1 MTELLYL
8 SDTYLF
14 QAQANILETSS
25 DEFGDYVVLDQTIF
39 YPQGGGQPA
48 DNGSI
53 NADNFSF
60 KVSHVVLTPES
71 EVRHY
76 GESSGDLVEGEVNLS
91 VDESRRVHNA
101 KLHSAGHLLD
111 CAVAELGLKIKP
123 TKGFHFPVGTYVEY
137 EGVLED
143 GNQYKGPLEVIIN
156 RMVEDDIP
164 IVVKDLDSKEA
175 EKEGIK
181 APEGKSARFV
191 EFAGHVGCGC
201 GGTHIDSSKGLG
213 KIVVRK
219 LKSKKGN
226 TKISYALEDYPI

>member
-14 QAQANILETSS
+14 HAQANILEISS

-71 EVRHY
+71 KVRHY
-76 GESSGDLVEGEVNLS
+76 GESSGDLAQGEVNLS

-143 GNQYKGPLEVIIN
+143 GNQYRKPLEAIIN

-164 IVVKDLDSKEA
+164 IIVKDLNSKQA
-175 EKEGIK
+175 EEEGIK

-191 EFAGHVGCGC
+191 EFSGHVGCGC
-201 GGTHIDSSKGLG
+201 GGTHIGSSKGLG
-213 KIVVRK
+213 RIVIRK

-226 TKISYALEDYPI
+226 TKISYALEDYPV